1 LEHKFLEQLR
11 AALRRYVV
19 PRRHSAF
26 LAAIVALFIVRSFI
40 GYNRITTA
48 AFSIALLLLL
58 LFAIYVVEIDELVGE
73 RQALLAQTRRHTI
86 IGWALALPAIAERLA
101 IVSVPSRALHLAG
114 LMWWLLLFSFITW
127 SQLRSLLKQRNITSE
142 TISMS
147 ISAYLLIGFTW
158 GLFYILLHHLQPSA
172 FSFGGSTSPKSG
184 ERKIFPLFF
193 YFSLSTLSTIGCGD
207 ISPITMQARY
217 AVVAESITGQFYLAI
232 LVARIVGMQM
242 SHVATHHRT
251 ASQESR

>member
-1 LEHKFLEQLR
+1 MEQLR

-19 PRRHSAF
+19 PRRHTAF

-58 LFAIYVVEIDELVGE
+58 LFALYVVEIDELLGE

-86 IGWALALPAIAERLA
+86 IGWALALPAIAERVA
-101 IVSVPSRALHLAG
+101 IVSVPSRALHLTG

-127 SQLRSLLKQRNITSE
+127 SQLRSLLKQKYLTSE

-158 GLFYILLHHLQPSA
+158 GPFL
-172 FSFGGSTSPKSG
+172 
-184 ERKIFPLFF
+184 
-193 YFSLSTLSTIGCGD
+193 
-207 ISPITMQARY
+207 
-217 AVVAESITGQFYLAI
+217 YLAPSFAAI
-232 LVARIVGMQM
+232 GLEFR
-242 SHVATHHRT
+242 RFY
-251 ASQESR
+251 

>member
-1 LEHKFLEQLR
+1 LEDKFLEPLR

-19 PRRHSAF
+19 PRRHTAF

-40 GYNRITTA
+40 GYNQITTA

-58 LFAIYVVEIDELVGE
+58 LFALYVVEIDELVGE

-86 IGWALALPAIAERLA
+86 IGWALALPAIVERVA
-101 IVSVPSRALHLAG
+101 IISVPSQALRLAG

-127 SQLRSLLKQRNITSE
+127 SQLRILLKQKNISSE
-142 TISMS
+142 TISMA

-158 GLFYILLHHLQPSA
+158 GLFYILLHHVQPSA
-172 FSFGGSTSPKSG
+172 FSFGGSTMPKSG

-193 YFSLSTLSTIGCGD
+193 YFSLFTLSTIGCGD
-207 ISPITMQARY
+207 ITPITMQARY
-217 AVVAESITGQFYLAI
+217 AVVSESITGQFYLAI

-242 SHVATHHRT
+242 SHVATRP
-251 ASQESR
+251 AYSSQESR

>member
-19 PRRHSAF
+19 PRRHTAF

-40 GYNRITTA
+40 GYNRIATA

-58 LFAIYVVEIDELVGE
+58 LFALYVVEIDELVGE

-86 IGWALALPAIAERLA
+86 IGWALALPAIAERVA
-101 IVSVPSRALHLAG
+101 IVSVPSQALHLAG
-114 LMWWLLLFSFITW
+114 LMWWLSLFSFITW
-127 SQLRSLLKQRNITSE
+127 SQLRSLLKQKNITSE

-193 YFSLSTLSTIGCGD
+193 YFSLSTLSTIGSGD

-217 AVVAESITGQFYLAI
+217 AVVSESIKGQFYLAI

-242 SHVATHHRT
+242 SHVATRDRT
-251 ASQESR
+251 ASQESQ